1 MYQVLSIIDILQI
14 QMKVTPCMF
23 ITDHMNHCACGIAAR
38 ASSDIYVIDKCPG
51 TVPSYFGFKSCV
63 EDILHVMKK
72 GNDDHEYEVIKT
84 TQSRI
89 KTQPNIIMFS
99 TYIDLDSNLSF
110 YFYYWEA
117 NNQ

>member
-1 MYQVLSIIDILQI
+1 
-14 QMKVTPCMF
+14 MKVTPCMY

-72 GNDDHEYEVIKT
+72 GNDDHKYEVIKT
-84 TQSRI
+84 TQSKI
-89 KTQPNIIMFS
+89 KTQPDIIMFN
-99 TYIDLDSNLSF
+99 TYIDFDSNICL
-110 YFYYWEA
+110 YLYYWEA
-117 NNQ
+117 KIHNDYI